1 MYRWVVFVHIIS
13 GFAFLM
19 AHGVSAGVYFML
31 KHERS
36 IERIK
41 TLLNLSRSSLGLMLG
56 SLGLILISG
65 IAGGFIGQWWGQWW
79 IWISIV
85 LFFAIYGGMYSLG
98 SRIFNELRAGLGLP
112 GPSYQKPASSL
123 MSDEQAFA
131 LLNQINPVLLSI
143 IGFGGIAVIVFLMF
157 FKPI

>member
-1 MYRWVVFVHIIS
+1 VYRWVVFLHIIS

-31 KHERS
+31 KHERNL
-36 IERIK
+36 ERVK

-65 IAGGFIGQWWGQWW
+65 IAGGFLGQWWGQWW

-85 LFFAIYGGMYSLG
+85 LFFAIYGGMYGLG
-98 SRIFNELRAGLGLP
+98 SRIFNELRVGLGLP
-112 GPSYQKPASSL
+112 GPSNQKSSASL
-123 MSDEQAFA
+123 MADDQVHA
-131 LLNQINPVLLSI
+131 LLNQINPVLLAL

-157 FKPI
+157 FKPV